1 MTSVEG
7 AASMSKDL
15 NKIMKQA
22 QKLQTQVMQM
32 QQELQKKE
40 FEGTAGGGM
49 VKAVINGAHEIV
61 SISLNPD
68 VVDPRDVEML
78 EDLIVAAIKNAQ
90 EKVKSASDSTFG
102 SISDQLQV
110 PGFPR

>member
-1 MTSVEG
+1 
-7 AASMSKDL
+7 MSKDL

-22 QKLQTQVMQM
+22 QKLQTQMMQM

-49 VKAVINGAHEIV
+49 VKAVINGAQELI
-61 SISLNPD
+61 SIAINPD
-68 VVDPRDVEML
+68 VVDPKEVEML
-78 EDLIVAAIKNAQ
+78 EDLIVAAMKNAQ

-102 SISDQLQV
+102 GISNQMNI
-110 PGFPR
+110 PGFPH